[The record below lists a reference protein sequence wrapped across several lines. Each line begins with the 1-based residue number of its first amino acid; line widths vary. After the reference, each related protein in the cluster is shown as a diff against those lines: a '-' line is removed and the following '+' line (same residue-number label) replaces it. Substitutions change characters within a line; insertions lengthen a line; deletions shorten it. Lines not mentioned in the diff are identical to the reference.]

1 MIFLTLGCNEKDV
14 DSNDNDLYNLLGLKG
29 DVESVVV
36 SSYDILNIFGK
47 EQVGNIRYKTI
58 YRFNKQGNLTELCDY
73 NSKDQLCSRDT
84 YTYDDNGDIIEHCS
98 YSNNSDN
105 WDYRHIYTY
114 DNKGYKIREEIFQY
128 DNNANLSYKC
138 TYYYDKKG
146 REIEFCR
153 YNSEGDKTY
162 KYTSKYDNKSN
173 LIENKFYDIENM
185 IETPTSIKKYEITY
199 R

>member
-1 MIFLTLGCNEKDV
+1 MRCMETMT
-14 DSNDNDLYNLLGLKG
+14 
-29 DVESVVV
+29 
-36 SSYDILNIFGK
+36 YDENNMTSECKYAPYGYLD
-47 EQVGNIRYKTI
+47 YKYI
-58 YRFNKQGNLTELCDY
+58 
-73 NSKDQLCSRDT
+73 
-84 YTYDDNGDIIEHCS
+84 YTYDYKGNIIEHCS

-114 DNKGYKIREEIFQY
+114 DNKGYKIQEEIFQY

-185 IETPTSIKKYEITY
+185 IEPPYQYKKV
-199 R
+199 